1 MDFGLGK
8 VSARTNFVNEERRI
22 MGKSSG
28 VQKNLAN
35 CSANQRRS
43 SGMIF
48 LSYLQK
54 VNFPKTPSIGK

>member
-1 MDFGLGK
+1 
-8 VSARTNFVNEERRI
+8 

-35 CSANQRRS
+35 YSATHRRS

-48 LSYLQK
+48 LSNLKKY
-54 VNFPKTPSIGK
+54 IGMFIFQEHHLLENNYKIETGK